1 MKIEIIGDKESI
13 NSMNRIEYV
22 SSINFANE
30 ANPDFNDQSIISG
43 IIKYFDEAMG
53 IYNLVGDKSFK
64 HNNACSNY
72 DGSVS
77 FNIEL
82 NSNHEADVLESIASS
97 NSIINI
103 YGRTFET
110 EYGRVN
116 DITVMVKV
124 RPVQINYASSL

>member
-1 MKIEIIGDKESI
+1 
-13 NSMNRIEYV
+13 MNRIEYV

-64 HNNACSNY
+64 HINACSNC

-82 NSNHEADVLESIASS
+82 NSNHEADVLESIATS
-97 NSIINI
+97 NSMINI

>member
-1 MKIEIIGDKESI
+1 
-13 NSMNRIEYV
+13 MNRIEYV
-22 SSINFANE
+22 SSINFVNE

-64 HNNACSNY
+64 RINACSNY

-97 NSIINI
+97 NGIINI

>member
-1 MKIEIIGDKESI
+1 
-13 NSMNRIEYV
+13 MNRIEYV

-64 HNNACSNY
+64 HINACSNY

-82 NSNHEADVLESIASS
+82 NSNHEADVLFFEHDLKNQCFSS
-97 NSIINI
+97 
-103 YGRTFET
+103 
-110 EYGRVN
+110 RV
-116 DITVMVKV
+116 D
-124 RPVQINYASSL
+124 